1 MVNAM
6 AQTVVTA
13 PRRGRTAGAGAGAV
27 AHLMATVALQPMGAA
42 RALEMTG
49 ALVPKAMLV
58 MMMAAGV
65 HQEEASPPENLPSQF
80 EMQCA
85 DSVVIVTFSAL
96 RQKELYLP
104 PIFSTTYAFVS

>member
-6 AQTVVTA
+6 AQTMVTA

-58 MMMAAGV
+58 MMMTVV
-65 HQEEASPPENLPSQF
+65 HQEEASPPEKLHFQ
-80 EMQCA
+80 
-85 DSVVIVTFSAL
+85 L
-96 RQKELYLP
+96 
-104 PIFSTTYAFVS
+104 

>member
-1 MVNAM
+1 
-6 AQTVVTA
+6 
-13 PRRGRTAGAGAGAV
+13 
-27 AHLMATVALQPMGAA
+27 MATVALQPMGAA
-42 RALEMTG
+42 RALDMTG

-58 MMMAAGV
+58 MMMMAVV
-65 HQEEASPPENLPSQF
+65 HQEEASQKNLPSRF

>member
-13 PRRGRTAGAGAGAV
+13 LRRGRTEGAGAGAV

-58 MMMAAGV
+58 MMMMAVV
-65 HQEEASPPENLPSQF
+65 HQEEASQKNLPSRF

>member
-1 MVNAM
+1 
-6 AQTVVTA
+6 
-13 PRRGRTAGAGAGAV
+13 
-27 AHLMATVALQPMGAA
+27 MATVALQPMGAA

-96 RQKELYLP
+96 RQLYLP
-104 PIFSTTYAFVS
+104 PIFSTT